1 VFFLVLMSNY
11 AVWIDLIYFK
21 KKKKTNLRGT
31 LEAAR
36 FLLYNAK
43 ANANARVCMPILSI
57 I

>member
-1 VFFLVLMSNY
+1 MSNY